1 MHLTIRRGAAA
12 LALLATALLPA
23 TLRAQDSVSH
33 RIINGSALPRTA
45 SDLRDQG
52 TPAYDV
58 EGALRALQAQGV
70 SAEDAAHLF
79 EAEFRARATQPKPPR
94 SLTDRVRYYLE
105 KGLRG
110 TALATAV
117 AEERKVPADAI
128 REVH

>member
-1 MHLTIRRGAAA
+1 MHLTIRRGAVA
-12 LALLATALLPA
+12 LALLAIALLPA

-33 RIINGSALPRTA
+33 RIINGSALPRAA

-52 TPAYDV
+52 TSAFDV
-58 EGALRALQAQGV
+58 EAALRALQAQGV
-70 SAEDAAHLF
+70 SAEDAARLF

-94 SLTDRVRYYLE
+94 PLAERVRYYLQ

-110 TALATAV
+110 TALSTAV
-117 AEERKVPADAI
+117 SGEQKVPADAI